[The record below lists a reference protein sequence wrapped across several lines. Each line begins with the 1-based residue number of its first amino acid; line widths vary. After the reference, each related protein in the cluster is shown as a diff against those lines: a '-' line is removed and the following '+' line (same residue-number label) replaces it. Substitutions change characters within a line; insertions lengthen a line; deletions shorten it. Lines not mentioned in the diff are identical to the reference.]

1 MRGEA
6 RGQYPEDAE
15 TAYALWLGVCRR
27 NVAAT
32 ARRMGLNPH
41 TVQSWS
47 QRYRWRERAHT
58 EDREYTADM
67 VGWAWREL
75 AAMIPYA
82 VRIKR
87 QSMLMPCEGEACNS
101 EGEAPAPLPFDKD
114 RDKSADGVLARFGM
128 SPQKTINL
136 SLSAPVAPAS
146 VSDDELDALLAA
158 GDVDALLAL
167 ASGKPLPLPGGVETV
182 LPGDFTSGQPG
193 GRVVP
198 EPSSPVPPPRK
209 SKPVDHFEGVWKAS
223 TSAATAAEQEEAAD
237 ADGVNDGP

>member
-1 MRGEA
+1 MRGETA
-6 RGQYPEDAE
+6 GQYPEDAE

-87 QSMLMPCEGEACNS
+87 QSMLMPCEGDACNS
-101 EGEAPAPLPFDKD
+101 EGEAPALLPFDKD
-114 RDKSADGVLARFGM
+114 RDKSADRVLATFGM
-128 SPQKTINL
+128 APQKAITV
-136 SLSAPVAPAS
+136 SLAAPAAAAA

-182 LPGDFTSGQPG
+182 LPGDFTGGQPG

-198 EPSSPVPPPRK
+198 EPSPPVPQPRK
-209 SKPVDHFEGVWKAS
+209 PKPVDPFEAVWKAS
-223 TSAATAAEQEEAAD
+223 ASAAAAAEQEEAAS
-237 ADGVNDGP
+237 ADGGNKAP